1 MIDKTASQEYI
12 IHVHHTCTC
21 IIFQKSDNENTVNIT
36 LTKINVCLTARQI
49 DDLKDGWTEK
59 LIDRKTDRWLDDLT
73 D

>member
-1 MIDKTASQEYI
+1 MIDKTASQEYMYMYI
-12 IHVHHTCTC
+12 IHVHVS
-21 IIFQKSDNENTVNIT
+21 IFQKSDNENTVNIT
-36 LTKINVCLTARQI
+36 LTKIYVCLTARQI